1 MRMIAKKNS
10 AETTAVSCV
19 RHSTQTQ
26 RDSAPRHECQKH
38 SISRGGE
45 HRSSTGRRPTPEDT
59 AKESCPPPTC
69 TKQCYP
75 NRCDAD
81 QRPGRTTPK
90 RRRLA
95 QANRKASSHPRRSL
109 RRDSKDGAIRTGE
122 QPGKRAA
129 RMRKPRKKEPR
140 RRTYARTSK
149 HASDI
154 RGRSK
159 QVRGKGTWH
168 PQQEMADIDITTKAH
183 TADTEGF
190 LNRGRAQQGGCPRLH
205 DAVTTT

>member
-19 RHSTQTQ
+19 RHSTQTR

-154 RGRSK
+154 VDEASKCGAKAHGTHSKRWPTSTSRRRHTLQTRKVSLTVDGRSRA
-159 QVRGKGTWH
+159 VAR
-168 PQQEMADIDITTKAH
+168 ACTT
-183 TADTEGF
+183 
-190 LNRGRAQQGGCPRLH
+190 Q
-205 DAVTTT
+205 